1 MSESVRRAVEILA
14 EAGFKALPQPVAVG
28 GVAFSFS
35 ATLVSTHSLDLVVI
49 VDTFE
54 SAEEAM
60 RREVV
65 GLARALDNARSRR
78 PLTAVLIGKRW
89 NEATERAMTRVARVL
104 HCPVF
109 VDEAE
114 RDAALEDALAVLLPL
129 ELAAA
134 PEEPEASWSS
144 VKAELERDLKDAS
157 LAEVLTAAPKGRDTV
172 QRRLVDYLAEPL
184 AGVEDA

>member
-1 MSESVRRAVEILA
+1 MSESVRRAIELLA
-14 EAGFKALPQPVAVG
+14 EAGFKPLPQPVLVG
-28 GVAFSFS
+28 GVAFRFS
-35 ATLVSTHSLDLVVI
+35 ATLVSTHSLDLVVLI
-49 VDTFE
+49 DTFE
-54 SAEEAM
+54 SAEPAM
-60 RREVV
+60 RREIV

-89 NEATERAMTRVARVL
+89 DEATERAMTRVARVL
-104 HCPVF
+104 NCPVF

-129 ELAAA
+129 ELPSA

-144 VKAELERDLKDAS
+144 VKAELERDIRDAS
-157 LAEVLTAAPKGRDTV
+157 LAEVLTAAPNGRDSV
-172 QRRLVDYLAEPL
+172 QRKLLNYLAEPL